1 MMPKDKFDLVAV
13 EQLKQA
19 QAEDILPNL
28 PHMLEWMQDL
38 NWPVAEPMI
47 EVLLHYP
54 TEITPYVE
62 GILQGNDET
71 WIYNCLVAIV
81 PRLPFFSKL
90 VLVNAVEQLATKD
103 VTVQNEH
110 LVEAAKQALQ
120 SMEP

>member
-1 MMPKDKFDLVAV
+1 MMPKDKFDLATV
-13 EQLKQA
+13 ENLKQA
-19 QAEDILPNL
+19 QAEAVLPNL
-28 PHMLEWMQDL
+28 PQMLEWIKNL

-54 TEITPYVE
+54 TEVTPYVE
-62 GILQGNDET
+62 GILQGNDDE

-103 VTVQNEH
+103 VTAQNEH
-110 LVEAAKQALQ
+110 IVEAAKQALQ